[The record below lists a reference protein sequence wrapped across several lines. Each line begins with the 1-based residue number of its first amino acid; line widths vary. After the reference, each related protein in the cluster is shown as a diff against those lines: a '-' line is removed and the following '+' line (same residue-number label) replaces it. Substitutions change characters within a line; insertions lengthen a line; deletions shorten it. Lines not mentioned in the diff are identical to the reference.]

1 MVRPT
6 VPPNTPTPPLRTLDF
21 AIAPSHGLERLE
33 QADLIALPAVSDAR
47 VRLAGDPSSARRFP
61 EDLLEALHRA
71 IHRGARVLSVCSGA
85 FILGDAGLLDDRRCT
100 THWRHHFRIWPGVTP
115 TPTAVC
121 SAATPRPSPVSF
133 SHSPPKSSNIGS
145 MRFVLRVLV
154 SAAALGVATW
164 AVSGIELLAGSGWT
178 RVGTL
183 LAVALI
189 FGLINATLKPLIK
202 VIGCAFYVLTLGLA
216 ALVVNGLLL
225 WLTSVVAGDLTLP
238 FHVTGFWP
246 AFWGAIVVGLVSW
259 LLNLLIGDNRRRKDG
274 KDEPPPVRVV
284 RVR

>member
-1 MVRPT
+1 
-6 VPPNTPTPPLRTLDF
+6 
-21 AIAPSHGLERLE
+21 
-33 QADLIALPAVSDAR
+33 
-47 VRLAGDPSSARRFP
+47 
-61 EDLLEALHRA
+61 
-71 IHRGARVLSVCSGA
+71 
-85 FILGDAGLLDDRRCT
+85 
-100 THWRHHFRIWPGVTP
+100 
-115 TPTAVC
+115 
-121 SAATPRPSPVSF
+121 
-133 SHSPPKSSNIGS
+133 
-145 MRFVLRVLV
+145 MRFLLRVLV

-164 AVSGIELLAGSGWT
+164 AVSGIELLAGSGWS

-225 WLTSVVAGDLTLP
+225 WLTSVIAGDLNLP

-259 LLNLLIGDNRRRKDG
+259 LLNLLIGDDRRRKN
-274 KDEPPPVRVV
+274 EPPPVRVV

>member
-1 MVRPT
+1 
-6 VPPNTPTPPLRTLDF
+6 
-21 AIAPSHGLERLE
+21 
-33 QADLIALPAVSDAR
+33 
-47 VRLAGDPSSARRFP
+47 
-61 EDLLEALHRA
+61 
-71 IHRGARVLSVCSGA
+71 
-85 FILGDAGLLDDRRCT
+85 
-100 THWRHHFRIWPGVTP
+100 
-115 TPTAVC
+115 
-121 SAATPRPSPVSF
+121 
-133 SHSPPKSSNIGS
+133 
-145 MRFVLRVLV
+145 MRFLLRVLV
-154 SAAALGVATW
+154 SAAALGIATW

-225 WLTSVVAGDLTLP
+225 WLTSVIAGDLTLP

-259 LLNLLIGDNRRRKDG
+259 LLNLLIGDDRRR

>member
-1 MVRPT
+1 
-6 VPPNTPTPPLRTLDF
+6 
-21 AIAPSHGLERLE
+21 
-33 QADLIALPAVSDAR
+33 
-47 VRLAGDPSSARRFP
+47 
-61 EDLLEALHRA
+61 
-71 IHRGARVLSVCSGA
+71 
-85 FILGDAGLLDDRRCT
+85 
-100 THWRHHFRIWPGVTP
+100 
-115 TPTAVC
+115 
-121 SAATPRPSPVSF
+121 
-133 SHSPPKSSNIGS
+133 
-145 MRFVLRVLV
+145 MRFLLRVLV

-225 WLTSVVAGDLTLP
+225 WLTSVIAGDLTLP

-259 LLNLLIGDNRRRKDG
+259 VLNLLIGDDRRRNNRN
-274 KDEPPPVRVV
+274 DEPPPVRVV

>member
-1 MVRPT
+1 
-6 VPPNTPTPPLRTLDF
+6 
-21 AIAPSHGLERLE
+21 
-33 QADLIALPAVSDAR
+33 
-47 VRLAGDPSSARRFP
+47 
-61 EDLLEALHRA
+61 
-71 IHRGARVLSVCSGA
+71 
-85 FILGDAGLLDDRRCT
+85 
-100 THWRHHFRIWPGVTP
+100 
-115 TPTAVC
+115 
-121 SAATPRPSPVSF
+121 
-133 SHSPPKSSNIGS
+133 
-145 MRFVLRVLV
+145 MRFLLRVLV

-202 VIGCAFYVLTLGLA
+202 VVGCAFYVLTLGLA

-225 WLTSVVAGDLTLP
+225 WLTSVIAGDLTLP

-259 LLNLLIGDNRRRKDG
+259 LLNLLIGDDRRR

>member
-1 MVRPT
+1 
-6 VPPNTPTPPLRTLDF
+6 
-21 AIAPSHGLERLE
+21 
-33 QADLIALPAVSDAR
+33 
-47 VRLAGDPSSARRFP
+47 
-61 EDLLEALHRA
+61 
-71 IHRGARVLSVCSGA
+71 
-85 FILGDAGLLDDRRCT
+85 
-100 THWRHHFRIWPGVTP
+100 
-115 TPTAVC
+115 
-121 SAATPRPSPVSF
+121 
-133 SHSPPKSSNIGS
+133 
-145 MRFVLRVLV
+145 MRFLLRVLV

-189 FGLINATLKPLIK
+189 FGLVNATLKPLIK
-202 VIGCAFYVLTLGLA
+202 VVGCAFYVLTLGLV

-225 WLTSVVAGDLTLP
+225 WLTSVIAGDLTLP

-259 LLNLLIGDNRRRKDG
+259 LLNLLIGDDRRR

>member
-1 MVRPT
+1 
-6 VPPNTPTPPLRTLDF
+6 
-21 AIAPSHGLERLE
+21 
-33 QADLIALPAVSDAR
+33 
-47 VRLAGDPSSARRFP
+47 
-61 EDLLEALHRA
+61 
-71 IHRGARVLSVCSGA
+71 
-85 FILGDAGLLDDRRCT
+85 
-100 THWRHHFRIWPGVTP
+100 
-115 TPTAVC
+115 
-121 SAATPRPSPVSF
+121 
-133 SHSPPKSSNIGS
+133 
-145 MRFVLRVLV
+145 MRFLLRVLV

-164 AVSGIELLAGSGWT
+164 AVSGIELLAGSGWS

-225 WLTSVVAGDLTLP
+225 WLTSVIAGDLTLP
-238 FHVTGFWP
+238 VHVTGFWP

-259 LLNLLIGDNRRRKDG
+259 LLNLLIGEDRRRKN
-274 KDEPPPVRVV
+274 EPPPVRVV